1 MLFRELQSKALRLR
15 KAVRAKINR
24 AAGGRDLYGRR
35 IPPLTPSI
43 ERGCRLGIVCI
54 VKNESAYIGEWLQ
67 FHILQ
72 GATDFFIYDNG
83 STDDT
88 LEVARKYS
96 AGANCTIIPWRTFAI
111 ADEHPFSIQSLAYG
125 HALCNFG
132 PHLRRMAFIDIDEF
146 LFSPSGAQLP
156 AVLNELEHLPSIAVP
171 WLNFGPNGH
180 QTRPQGLV
188 IENYTECAP
197 HPLLAG
203 QRSLLRY
210 KSIVDPLQVAAM
222 ASHIFPLREHGSV
235 AINEKGRM
243 IEQYNVTDTS
253 FVVTEKLRLNHY
265 FTRSLAEIQTRI
277 AKGRVSHN
285 GTVVENYIERRLN
298 AYSQQTA
305 RDETILQFVP
315 ELRKRME
322 LVGQH

>member
-1 MLFRELQSKALRLR
+1 M
-15 KAVRAKINR
+15 
-24 AAGGRDLYGRR
+24 AGIFTGGAYPRSHL
-35 IPPLTPSI
+35 PSI
-43 ERGCRLGIVCI
+43 EGAELGIVCI

-96 AGANCTIIPWRTFAI
+96 AGADCTIIPWRTFAI
-111 ADEHPFSIQSLAYG
+111 ADEHPFSIQSLAYA

-156 AVLNELEHLPSIAVP
+156 AVLTELEHLPSIAVP

-197 HPLLAG
+197 HPLLAA
-203 QRSLLRY
+203 QRSL
-210 KSIVDPLQVAAM
+210 
-222 ASHIFPLREHGSV
+222 F
-235 AINEKGRM
+235 
-243 IEQYNVTDTS
+243 DTS
-253 FVVTEKLRLNHY
+253 PSSTHCRWLRWLLIFSRFANMAPSLS
-265 FTRSLAEIQTRI
+265 TR
-277 AKGRVSHN
+277 
-285 GTVVENYIERRLN
+285 
-298 AYSQQTA
+298 
-305 RDETILQFVP
+305 RD
-315 ELRKRME
+315 
-322 LVGQH
+322 G